1 MKVGQK
7 ERENEQAKE
16 AMESGGGEL
25 ARSVS
30 AAVRQPKKQGQA
42 DLPGQQPIL
51 LQGWLDKKGSKRYF
65 TLSSRFLSWSRDA
78 RGESIGRIALARSR
92 LEIGGK
98 RGHFTLSTPQK
109 SYALAGRSADE
120 AARWFDALRVAIE
133 SANAEQQRLLQ
144 DAVKGSYFREGPLRV
159 GGSRRWFVL
168 RDTTLVEYSSE
179 KDSSGKRPP
188 RESLSLAG
196 CNVTE
201 DAHGTAVFYLVS
213 GARRGADSSTAY
225 ECTDRTDTM
234 KWVAALT
241 GAIAKANSVSP
252 ASGKTGRV
260 VGAGLAATDAHAAS
274 AQAAASSSYSSY
286 SSSSTTSAR
295 IAYETMHDFDDDI
308 DEEDGPVVAA
318 PGLVDVYR
326 DGFLDKK
333 GSQRWFLLADE
344 YLRWAE
350 RPTTT
355 EFIGTIRLATA
366 TVETDAKTARAIHV
380 RLPGHSYELRAKTP
394 AEAAGWLADLE
405 KGAQIG
411 RARMAVALE
420 AATEAQ
426 LLLHRGF
433 LLRNRKEKLFFVL
446 QDETLFAFK
455 SDVDESDGGGGSLR
469 DLKGS
474 WDLFGAAA
482 AQDVKTDASLGIFH
496 VSGVGMSLELQAAG
510 GAAEAKR
517 WVTMIT
523 AAAIRAERRGPL
535 SKEKK
540 SKEERAAEL
549 EGAASARALADERAA
564 VIAAMPAFA
573 TVPPTAYVPLC
584 TAYLSEDLVRSVV
597 KVLRRFGTASDFVT
611 RCVETELASCE
622 QESTLFRTDS
632 LATKSVGAL
641 LRVSAAGYLRATL
654 GPLITSVCSSPSG
667 YEVDPA
673 KIPAS
678 EDPVENMHNLRDTA
692 ERALEVITDSLPDV
706 PREVRVLLARI
717 KAAVTTKF
725 PESRLKSVGAF
736 FFLRFVCPAI
746 FSPEGFA
753 IIDNPPDKQSRR
765 ALILIS
771 KAVQNLANGVK
782 FGKKEEFMADLN
794 PYVLD
799 NVEEIFLFLD
809 ELSTV
814 HRSRNSESDGTV
826 TDLGTEEDSNEA
838 WTRIAKAVAK
848 HATRG
853 DAEAA
858 RLNLATPWAVLKEAV
873 PTRIMRAEQK

>member
-1 MKVGQK
+1 VSKG
-7 ERENEQAKE
+7 R
-16 AMESGGGEL
+16 GGGGDR
-25 ARSVS
+25 AGGGGGGGGSSTPTAPV
-30 AAVRQPKKQGQA
+30 
-42 DLPGQQPIL
+42 DLL
-51 LQGWLDKKGSKRYF
+51 EGWLDKKGSKRYF
-65 TLSSRFLSWSRDA
+65 TLSSRFLSWSRDKG
-78 RGESIGRIALARSR
+78 GESIGRIALARSR

-179 KDSSGKRPP
+179 KDSSGARPP

-201 DAHGTAVFYLVS
+201 DAHGTPVFYIVS

-252 ASGKTGRV
+252 ASGRTGRV
-260 VGAGLAATDAHAAS
+260 VGAGLAASDTAS
-274 AQAAASSSYSSY
+274 PAVTGRPAAASSSSP
-286 SSSSTTSAR
+286 TPSAR
-295 IAYETMHDFDDDI
+295 IAYETLHDFDDDI
-308 DEEDGPVVAA
+308 DEEEGPVVAA

-366 TVETDAKTARAIHV
+366 TIETDAKSARAFHV

-411 RARMAVALE
+411 KARMAVALE
-420 AATEAQ
+420 TATEAQ

-446 QDETLFAFK
+446 QDETLYAFK
-455 SDVDESDGGGGSLR
+455 SDVDESEKGGGSLR

-474 WDLFGAAA
+474 WDLYGAAA
-482 AQDVKTDASLGIFH
+482 AQDVKTDASQGIFH
-496 VSGVGMSLELQAAG
+496 VSGGGGLSLELQAVG
-510 GAAEAKR
+510 GASEAKR

-564 VIAAMPAFA
+564 VIAALPAFA

-584 TAYLSEDLVRSVV
+584 IAYLSDDLVRSVV
-597 KVLRRFGTASDFVT
+597 KVLRRFGTATDFVA
-611 RCVETELASCE
+611 RCVETELATCE

-706 PREVRVLLARI
+706 PAEVRELLART

-753 IIDNPPDKQSRR
+753 IIDHPPDKQSRR

-799 NVEEIFLFLD
+799 NVEEVFLFLD

-814 HRSRNSESDGTV
+814 HRTAKAADAGAV
-826 TDLGTEEDSNEA
+826 TDLGSDEECNEA
-838 WTRIAKAVAK
+838 WTRVAKAVAK
-848 HATRG
+848 HVTKASSE
-853 DAEAA
+853 AE
-858 RLNLATPWAVLKEAV
+858 RLNLATPWEVLKQAV
-873 PTRIMRAEQK
+873 PERIMRAEQK